1 MTISTSLLFDRSVQ
15 LMTKQQ
21 SDLAS
26 IQERVA
32 TGKELVRPSDSP
44 ELAVNIARI
53 KSTIGQLDAYKNS
66 LNSVNDRLRI
76 EESYLEGSKDVLI
89 KMKQLTLQGSNGS
102 MTGRDR
108 EVIALEIDELTS
120 EIQNLANGTDAN
132 GNFLFAGSRVVTEPY
147 AKDEDGII
155 RYQGDNYRPNIDYT
169 SNRRS
174 SIGRNGLDV
183 FKPILSGQFSDPIP
197 AIYELTLG
205 GSLEPGD
212 SYNLQIDDQSF
223 SYEVRPGDDVDAV
236 FGRLA
241 FSLNEAN
248 RSDQIQNIEAQVV
261 DGALQI
267 RAVDGVGRAIS
278 SDSTNGSIVT
288 DDLNAFAVTDPE
300 TAITVASLSGTM
312 ERGDALTLA
321 IGARSMTYDIMGDEG
336 GLSPTTPEA
345 VLFALKEAAESS
357 GLFSQSASFQM
368 TATEPAE
375 LQIQSLRENIGV
387 VNFSAI
393 ERTDINDQTST
404 IALVQK
410 PTPALPERI
419 EFFEALQE
427 ISLLLRTGSQDQIQ
441 AKLDHLDQM
450 IDITTLSLA
459 DIGSEMNSIDN
470 ELAVN
475 DDIKLQ
481 LESTLA
487 GKEDLDYASA
497 ITELQAKM
505 MALEAA
511 QSSFAKIS
519 QLSLFDYIR

>member
-132 GNFLFAGSRVVTEPY
+132 GNFLFAGSRVATEPY

-155 RYQGDNYRPNIDYT
+155 RYQGDNYRSNIDYT

-183 FKPILSGQFSDPIP
+183 FKPVLSGQFSDPIP

-205 GSLEPGD
+205 GTLEPGD
-212 SYNLQIDDQSF
+212 SYNLQIDGQSL
-223 SYEVRPGDDVDAV
+223 SYEVRPGDDVMPC
-236 FGRLA
+236 
-241 FSLNEAN
+241 
-248 RSDQIQNIEAQVV
+248 SD
-261 DGALQI
+261 DW
-267 RAVDGVGRAIS
+267 R
-278 SDSTNGSIVT
+278 
-288 DDLNAFAVTDPE
+288 
-300 TAITVASLSGTM
+300 
-312 ERGDALTLA
+312 
-321 IGARSMTYDIMGDEG
+321 
-336 GLSPTTPEA
+336 
-345 VLFALKEAAESS
+345 
-357 GLFSQSASFQM
+357 SASMKLTDQVNCKI
-368 TATEPAE
+368 
-375 LQIQSLRENIGV
+375 LRRKSLTGRFKSV
-387 VNFSAI
+387 
-393 ERTDINDQTST
+393 
-404 IALVQK
+404 
-410 PTPALPERI
+410 
-419 EFFEALQE
+419 
-427 ISLLLRTGSQDQIQ
+427 LLTGSLERFHRIRRMDQW
-441 AKLDHLDQM
+441 H
-450 IDITTLSLA
+450 
-459 DIGSEMNSIDN
+459 
-470 ELAVN
+470 
-475 DDIKLQ
+475 
-481 LESTLA
+481 
-487 GKEDLDYASA
+487 
-497 ITELQAKM
+497 
-505 MALEAA
+505 
-511 QSSFAKIS
+511 
-519 QLSLFDYIR
+519 R